1 MRLVVP
7 FGNDDV
13 LTEGTRGVGIIK
25 GGRLVPEV
33 AEDKGV
39 VIGATGGSD

>member
-1 MRLVVP
+1 MRLAVP

-13 LTEGTRGVGIIK
+13 LTEGTRGAGIIK
-25 GGRLVPEV
+25 GGMLVPEV

-39 VIGATGGSD
+39 VIGATGGNG

>member
-7 FGNDDV
+7 FGNDEV
-13 LTEGTRGVGIIK
+13 LTEGTRGAGIIK
-25 GGRLVPEV
+25 GGSVVPEV

-39 VIGATGGSD
+39 AKGVTEGNG